1 MIDLIVGANLGAVIL
16 EIDGVHEIEHEK
28 ERGREHVSVHVI
40 DPKSVGVDDPKNEER
55 MKTNYLKGD
64 VLNEKFARKIQ
75 HIKNVLLVGKLE
87 NDERPGN
94 GNGLNRE
101 ILNHDVKC
109 TKKPDVYATS

>member
-1 MIDLIVGANLGAVIL
+1 MIDLIGAIVEVIL
-16 EIDGVHEIEHEK
+16 EKGREIENEQEK
-28 ERGREHVSVHVI
+28 EREREHVSVHVI

-94 GNGLNRE
+94 GNGLNLE